1 MSDEQPLRA
10 QLFSHEDAN
19 IDSAPATVPIDMRP
33 TFLSVPESTR
43 DQDSRRG
50 ERGRPNG

>member
-19 IDSAPATVPIDMRP
+19 IDSAPATVPIDLRP
-33 TFLSVPESTR
+33 TFLAVPENVR
-43 DQDSRRG
+43 EHDSRRP
-50 ERGRPNG
+50 ERG